1 MPFSH
6 LLGVDAP
13 TFADNDDLLAFVL
26 DNGPNLI
33 FIKDEESRLIYANA
47 AFLGLYAP
55 DMRSEVI
62 GTTTV
67 ESFEP
72 EEAELFLSEDRR
84 ALREGFSEIVEEIT
98 DWKAERRTFLTRKM
112 VFHTADGDK
121 RLVCIATD
129 ITDLA
134 ARERRVVRLNAQLKL
149 YSHSIAHD
157 LKNPVGSFIS
167 GLNLL
172 QRDKTSKL
180 SERSEMVVSA
190 LKDSASGMA
199 GMISSTL
206 KAAISEREDLQFQK
220 YDLNLLL
227 EEVRFNLSAAMQ
239 DANMSLHVTRL
250 PDATVEPNLFRQ
262 LFQNLIE
269 NSIRHAGDKRPVVT
283 IHHRED
289 EGEHLFFVG
298 DNGPG
303 IPLEQREQI
312 FNQFFKGG
320 SGGKLGLGLTISQ
333 RIANLHDGYIEVHD
347 KEEEGCCML
356 VRIPAR

>member
-6 LLGVDAP
+6 LKGVDAP
-13 TFADNDDLLAFVL
+13 MFADNDNLLAFVL

-33 FIKDEESRLIYANA
+33 FIKDEESKLIYANA

-55 DMRSEVI
+55 DLRSEVI
-62 GTTTV
+62 GSTTV
-67 ESFEP
+67 ESFDP

-112 VFHTADGDK
+112 VFRTVDGAK
-121 RLVCIATD
+121 RLVCIGTD
-129 ITDLA
+129 ITELA

-157 LKNPVGSFIS
+157 LKNPVASFIS
-167 GLNLL
+167 GINLI
-172 QRDKTSKL
+172 QRDKTSQL
-180 SERSEMVVSA
+180 SERSQMVLSA
-190 LKDSASGMA
+190 LKDSAAGMA

-206 KAAISEREDLQFQK
+206 KAATDEAENLHFQK
-220 YDLNLLL
+220 CDLNLLL
-227 EEVRFNLSAAMQ
+227 EEVRFNISAAIEE
-239 DANMSLHVTRL
+239 ANMSLHVTRL
-250 PDATVEPNLFRQ
+250 PEATVEPNLFRQ

-269 NSIRHAGDKRPVVT
+269 NSIRHAGGNRPVVT
-283 IHHRED
+283 IHHREV

-303 IPLEQREQI
+303 IPPELRGQI
-312 FNQFFKGG
+312 FNQFFKGDE
-320 SGGKLGLGLTISQ
+320 GGKLGLGLTISQ

-347 KEEEGCCML
+347 KVDQGCCML
-356 VRIPAR
+356 VRIPSR